1 MPPVRKALDA
11 RAAHFDAVILQQ
23 QRLARGG
30 VGLLRQPAA
39 GRDDAPPR
47 YVAALGH
54 RGHRVADV
62 PCDVLAAERGA
73 DVARR
78 LSEAGYRVGIFD
90 LGAERVA
97 QTASEIDNAVG
108 IEADVTSP
116 EQIAAA
122 FEAFGETPDLLV
134 NNAGIVRFGSMEAQS
149 VQDYIDV
156 VNVNLL
162 GSCFCAREIAPAMM
176 ERGSGH
182 IINFTSINGIHP
194 APGVGMYGPTKA
206 AMANMTQAMAI
217 EWGPKGIRVNAIA
230 PGMIDAGMSKPIF
243 ENPKVRA
250 VRGGGV
256 PLRALGEAADIAEA
270 VLFLDSEGAKYIS
283 GHELVVDGGVSTS
296 VMAHLPRE

>member
-1 MPPVRKALDA
+1 MRT
-11 RAAHFDAVILQQ
+11 AVIT
-23 QRLARGG
+23 GG
-30 VGLLRQPAA
+30 AA
-39 GRDDAPPR
+39 G
-47 YVAALGH
+47 L
-54 RGHRVADV
+54 
-62 PCDVLAAERGA
+62 GA

-78 LSEAGYRVGIFD
+78 LSEAGYRIGIFD

-134 NNAGIVRFGSMEAQS
+134 NNAGIVRFGAMEAQS

-162 GSCFCAREIAPAMM
+162 GSCFCAREIAPAMI

-217 EWGPKGIRVNAIA
+217 EWGPKGIRVTAIA

>member
-1 MPPVRKALDA
+1 MRT
-11 RAAHFDAVILQQ
+11 AVIT
-23 QRLARGG
+23 GG
-30 VGLLRQPAA
+30 AA
-39 GRDDAPPR
+39 G
-47 YVAALGH
+47 L
-54 RGHRVADV
+54 
-62 PCDVLAAERGA
+62 GA

-78 LSEAGYRVGIFD
+78 LSEAGYRIGIFD
-90 LGAERVA
+90 LGAERAA
-97 QTASEIDNAVG
+97 QTASSLDNAVG

-116 EQIAAA
+116 EQVAAA
-122 FEAFGETPDLLV
+122 FRAFNDTPDLLV
-134 NNAGIVRFGSMEAQS
+134 NNAGIVRFGAMESQS

-156 VNVNLL
+156 VNINLL
-162 GSCFCAREIAPAMM
+162 GSCFCAREIAPAMIK
-176 ERGSGH
+176 RGSGH

-250 VRGGGV
+250 VREGGV

-283 GHELVVDGGVSTS
+283 GHELVVDGGVSNS

>member
-1 MPPVRKALDA
+1 MRT
-11 RAAHFDAVILQQ
+11 AVIT
-23 QRLARGG
+23 GG
-30 VGLLRQPAA
+30 AA
-39 GRDDAPPR
+39 G
-47 YVAALGH
+47 L
-54 RGHRVADV
+54 
-62 PCDVLAAERGA
+62 GA

-78 LSEAGYRVGIFD
+78 LSEAGYRIGIFD
-90 LGAERVA
+90 LGAERVTQA
-97 QTASEIDNAVG
+97 ASEMDNAVG

-134 NNAGIVRFGSMEAQS
+134 NNAGIVRFGAMEAQS

-162 GSCFCAREIAPAMM
+162 GSCFCARAIAPAMM
-176 ERGSGH
+176 ARGSGH

-217 EWGPKGIRVNAIA
+217 EWGPKGVRVNAIA

-243 ENPKVRA
+243 ENSKVRA
-250 VRGGGV
+250 VRGGSV
-256 PLRALGEAADIAEA
+256 PLRALGEASDIAEA

>member
-1 MPPVRKALDA
+1 
-11 RAAHFDAVILQQ
+11 
-23 QRLARGG
+23 
-30 VGLLRQPAA
+30 
-39 GRDDAPPR
+39 
-47 YVAALGH
+47 
-54 RGHRVADV
+54 
-62 PCDVLAAERGA
+62 
-73 DVARR
+73 
-78 LSEAGYRVGIFD
+78 
-90 LGAERVA
+90 
-97 QTASEIDNAVG
+97 
-108 IEADVTSP
+108 
-116 EQIAAA
+116 
-122 FEAFGETPDLLV
+122 
-134 NNAGIVRFGSMEAQS
+134 
-149 VQDYIDV
+149 

-162 GSCFCAREIAPAMM
+162 GGCFCARAVAPGMIK
-176 ERGSGH
+176 RGSGH

-194 APGVGMYGPTKA
+194 APGVGLYGPTKA

-296 VMAHLPRE
+296 VMAHLPRD